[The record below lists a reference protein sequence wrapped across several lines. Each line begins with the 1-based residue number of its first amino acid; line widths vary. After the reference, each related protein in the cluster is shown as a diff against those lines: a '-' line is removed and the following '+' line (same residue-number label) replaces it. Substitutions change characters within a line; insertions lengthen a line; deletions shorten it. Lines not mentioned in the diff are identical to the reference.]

1 MSSRRC
7 SVLVVDDSAFMR
19 SIISDLVA
27 SFPEFSVIGTARD
40 GHDALEKIHAL
51 DPDLVTLDV
60 EMPVLD
66 GIAAL
71 GYIMSEVPR
80 PVVMLSAIDARGD
93 VDLTIRAL
101 ELGAVDFVRK
111 PRDSRVDLDRV
122 KERLHE
128 ALLAASL
135 VNLRAAPMLARPRRS
150 MLRAGLA
157 TEGAHTVVAIA
168 SSTGGPRALAEVL
181 PALSATLGAAVIVV
195 QHMPP
200 GFTEGLARR
209 LDDLCA
215 LPVSE
220 AKDGEPLCANHIYV
234 APGGR
239 HVRVTAAGGATV
251 LSLDDTPTV
260 HGVRPAA
267 DPLFLS
273 VAERFGERAVGVV
286 LTGMGRDG
294 AAGLAAMRAAGA
306 RTVVQDQQTSTIYGM
321 PREAKVACG
330 AVDAEVSLSE
340 VAAAV
345 QAQLA
350 QQDVRSQR
358 SSARH
363 SGSFSS

>member
-1 MSSRRC
+1 MRSRRH

-19 SIISDLVA
+19 TIIADLVS
-27 SFPEFSVIGTARD
+27 SFPGFRVIGTARD

-71 GYIMSEVPR
+71 GYIMSEMPR
-80 PVVMLSAIDARGD
+80 PVVMLSAVEARGD

-111 PRDSRVDLDRV
+111 PRDSRVDLDSV
-122 KERLHE
+122 KERLHD
-128 ALLAASL
+128 ALQAAAS
-135 VNLRAAPMLARPRRS
+135 VNLRAAPMLARPRRP
-150 MLRAGLA
+150 LQRAAEA
-157 TEGAHTVVAIA
+157 TDGAGAVVVVAA
-168 SSTGGPRALAEVL
+168 STGGPRALAEVL
-181 PALSATLGAAVIVV
+181 PGLPADLGAAVIVV

-200 GFTEGLARR
+200 GFTAGLARR

-220 AKDGEPLCANHIYV
+220 VRDGESLRANHIYL
-234 APGGR
+234 APGGQ
-239 HVRVTAAGGATV
+239 HVRVLPAPGVGARLV
-251 LSLDDTPTV
+251 LGDDATV

-267 DPLFLS
+267 DPLFAS
-273 VAERFGERAVGVV
+273 VAAQFGSRAVGVV

-294 AAGLAAMRAAGA
+294 AAGLSAIRAAGGRA
-306 RTVVQDQQTSTIYGM
+306 VVQDEATSIIYGM
-321 PREAKVACG
+321 PREAKAACG
-330 AVDAEVSLSE
+330 AVDAEPALPD

-345 QAQLA
+345 VAHVAELRRRA
-350 QQDVRSQR
+350 
-358 SSARH
+358 
-363 SGSFSS
+363 

>member
-1 MSSRRC
+1 M
-7 SVLVVDDSAFMR
+7 LVVDDSAFMR
-19 SIISDLVA
+19 TIISDLVS
-27 SFPEFSVIGTARD
+27 SFPEFTVIGTARD

-51 DPDLVTLDV
+51 DPDLVTLDI

-80 PVVMLSAIDARGD
+80 PVVMLSAIDSRGD

-111 PRDSRVDLDRV
+111 PHDSRVDLARV
-122 KERLHE
+122 KERLRD
-128 ALLAASL
+128 A
-135 VNLRAAPMLARPRRS
+135 LRAAAAVNLGAAPVLARPRRAS
-150 MLRAGLA
+150 RRAGPA
-157 TEGAHTVVAIA
+157 TEGARAVVAVA
-168 SSTGGPRALAEVL
+168 ASTGGPRALAEVL
-181 PALSATLGAAVIVV
+181 PALPADLDAAVIVV
-195 QHMPP
+195 QHMPT

-220 AKDGEPLCANHIYV
+220 ATDGEPLRANHIYL

-239 HVRVTAAGGATV
+239 HVRVVAAAAAAV
-251 LSLDDTPTV
+251 FALDDGAVV

-273 VAERFGERAVGVV
+273 VAEVFGARAIGVV

-294 AAGLAAMRAAGA
+294 AAGLAAIRAAGGRA
-306 RTVVQDQQTSTIYGM
+306 VVQDEGSSTIYGM

-330 AVDAEVSLSE
+330 EVEAEVALAD

-350 QQDVRSQR
+350 LRGVST
-358 SSARH
+358 
-363 SGSFSS
+363 